1 MQDRFVNFIYDNNLM
16 LPQESI
22 LLGVSGG
29 VDSMVMLYL
38 FQKAG
43 FKIAVAHCNFGLR
56 GDESNGDEQ
65 FVKHYC
71 LINGLVCHSIRF
83 DTNGYAS
90 ENKLST
96 QVAARELRYAYF
108 DEVCS
113 EHKYNRIAIAHN
125 LNDVAETVLL
135 NLTRGT
141 GVKGLAGIKAQ
152 NGNVIRPLLF
162 ATRVEIE
169 EFASKHNINFRED
182 STNSKVKYK
191 RNFIRHR
198 IMPELRT
205 LNPSVDRAI
214 ADTANH
220 LQEAVWLVEEQLD
233 RIRHSVVSSRNGD
246 ILFSIESLKKERA
259 SRFFL
264 VEELGPF
271 GFSPSMASAVINLLD
286 AEPGKQIES
295 ASHIIYR
302 DRDFLILAPVKVKD
316 ADTALIDA
324 GTTAIK
330 KPIRL
335 KIETLINDGH
345 IELSRDPDVAL
356 LDNNK
361 LSFPLILRPWQP
373 GDKFIPFGMTG
384 FKKISDFLID
394 IKVPKHHKNNIYVL
408 VSGNDIVW
416 VVGYRVDNR
425 YRIEEMTASLL
436 KLTLVE

>member
-1 MQDRFVNFIYDNNLM
+1 MQDRFVNFICDNNLIS
-16 LPQESI
+16 PQDSI

-29 VDSMVMLYL
+29 IDSMVMLYL

-56 GDESNGDEQ
+56 GDESNADEQ

-71 LINGLVCHSIRF
+71 LINGLACHSIRF
-83 DTNGYAS
+83 DTKGYAS

-108 DEVCS
+108 EEVCS

-141 GVKGLAGIKAQ
+141 GVKGLAGIKAL
-152 NGNVIRPLLF
+152 NGSVIRPLLF

-169 EFASKHNINFRED
+169 AFAGRHNINFRED

-198 IMPELRT
+198 IIPELRT
-205 LNPSVDRAI
+205 LNPSVDRTI

-220 LQEAVWLVEEQLD
+220 LQEALWLVEEQLE
-233 RIRHSVVSSRNGD
+233 RIRRSVVSLRNGD
-246 ILFSIESLKKERA
+246 VLFSIESLKKERA

-264 VEELGPF
+264 VEELNPF
-271 GFSPSMASAVINLLD
+271 GFSPSMASAVVNLLD
-286 AEPGKQIES
+286 AEPGKQMES

-302 DRDFLILAPVKVKD
+302 DRDFLILTPVKVKD
-316 ADTALIDA
+316 VDTALIDA
-324 GTTAIK
+324 NTTVIS
-330 KPIRL
+330 KPIKL
-335 KIETLINDGH
+335 NVEKLSNDEH
-345 IELSRDPDVAL
+345 LNVNRDPDVAL
-356 LDNNK
+356 LDTDK
-361 LSFPLILRPWQP
+361 LTFPLTLRPWQP

-394 IKVPKHHKNNIYVL
+394 IKVPKHIKNNIYVL
-408 VSGNDIVW
+408 VSGSDIVW
-416 VVGYRVDNR
+416 VVGYRIDNR
-425 YRIEEMTASLL
+425 YRIGEMTQCLL
-436 KLTLVE
+436 KLTLIE